1 MKFKFT
7 WAHGIIIALAS
18 FIIFISYMV
27 FTIEFSKNSFDL
39 VTDDYYEDEIYFQKE
54 IDAIERAQKLAEKP
68 QVSILESQG
77 IKITFPKD
85 FNSLNT
91 TGRFQL
97 FRANSKDLD
106 INKKS
111 LDFETG
117 NSILIPVK
125 LLVKGNYVLKLYWE
139 KDKDKYQMEIPIVW
153 K

>member
-54 IDAIERAQKLAEKP
+54 IDAMERAQKLTEKP

-85 FNSLNT
+85 FTSLNT